1 MKKIVLVLSCFALLV
16 GCTSGAKS
24 AMTENLSE
32 GAVIPEVN
40 TNKISSMVIL
50 TSEQERK
57 FEEAQSNLSEE
68 VFEEIKSRPGT
79 TPTMQAANYKA
90 YLYTSAV
97 LTEEQFFEVKEE
109 YFADFVDYE
118 VYREFAD
125 ALFTPEQFY
134 ESDGEM
140 DITQEKMEGFGYYII
155 GMIEVISPREK

>member
-1 MKKIVLVLSCFALLV
+1 MKKIVLVLTCFALLV
-16 GCTSGAKS
+16 GCTSGANS
-24 AMTENLSE
+24 AVTENLSKV
-32 GAVIPEVN
+32 AVIPEVN
-40 TNKISSMVIL
+40 SSSVVLL

-68 VFEEIKSRPGT
+68 VFEEIKNRPGS

-90 YLYTSAV
+90 YLYTSVV

-125 ALFTPEQFY
+125 ALYTPEQFY
-134 ESDGEM
+134 EADGEM
-140 DITQEKMEGFGYYII
+140 NVTQEEMEGFGFYII